1 MSTHLLLEGPD
12 LQELLAQVRETHG
25 DAARVLRA
33 ERIRSGGVAGFFSK
47 ERYEVTVE
55 MQSDGATGDRTPEP
69 AARADAQDAAPD
81 FEALLAAADRAEAR
95 AAEAAGADEAPEAH
109 EAAEPAPAGR
119 HAAASPEQALQPATG
134 PADDFEEARQGLVQ
148 MLQASGAVS
157 SARAAGLLGSDGP
170 GSAGD
175 TGEAGPEVVE
185 EVDLAAALAEAAR
198 REEERRLDAERIEAE
213 RVEAQ
218 RAEAERVEAEQA
230 EAARLEAERVEAER
244 VEVERAEAQR
254 RETERREA
262 ERAEA
267 ARREAERVEAEQLEA
282 ERREAARAEAERREA
297 ARAEAERREA
307 ARAEAERREAE
318 RVQQERVV
326 AERREAAVRREEQ
339 LREEERREAARRE
352 VRRRQAERVER
363 AAVPAQASE
372 RSLGDLL
379 AAADA
384 ADGADRL
391 QAMLSAG
398 RGTPAGRRRPEAA
411 PQRPLQPHRPIS
423 TEGTGFAATMAAV
436 RGLGTSERTTG
447 PNVASDVRSV
457 TRQSP
462 SPTGTRPGRPAAAA
476 GADAPFGGLPAR
488 TTEVRVTPDQFGA
501 ANGVTAPRRLE
512 RGEGPG
518 ELRGREGQQAPLRAE
533 GPEVRRGVPRRPELR
548 RPAPLED
555 HFGDRFADED
565 QAAFD
570 AGPGYA
576 DDEHEAPFEPAGERR
591 AAFPYAA
598 PSGYAEPRG
607 ERGDEPRHEARVQQ
621 APERMHSVAGERAA
635 HDGDDNEAADMD
647 LTYRDSVTTYSDR
660 PAARAPYREP
670 HDSSDVLRLA
680 REIEVPVPLRV
691 GSGELVVVVGEAD
704 AVVAAALLVADEV
717 GSEAPLVLGRAD
729 VQNTVT
735 ADELPARQE
744 QARRWSAPLTVAI
757 PARPTGADAE
767 RAARLAAEVGASA
780 VVVCVDATR
789 RSHAVAAQLRALE
802 NAGVPARRL
811 AVHRAAESPDP
822 LDVLSLDV
830 PVGFLDGRPATS
842 GAWAGLLLD
851 ATSEHGGAAR

>member
-12 LQELLAQVRETHG
+12 LQDLLAQVRETHG
-25 DAARVLRA
+25 DAARVVRA

-69 AARADAQDAAPD
+69 AARVTDQDAVPD

-95 AAEAAGADEAPEAH
+95 AAEGAGAG
-109 EAAEPAPAGR
+109 EAAEVELAAQPVPAGR
-119 HAAASPEQALQPATG
+119 HAATSPEQALQPELA

-157 SARAAGLLGSDGP
+157 SARAAGLLGTDGP

-213 RVEAQ
+213 RLEAE
-218 RAEAERVEAEQA
+218 RAEAERLDAERIEAERLEAERAEAERLEAEQA
-230 EAARLEAERVEAER
+230 EAERLERVEAERVEAER
-244 VEVERAEAQR
+244 TEAQR

-262 ERAEA
+262 ERGEA
-267 ARREAERVEAEQLEA
+267 ARREAEQL
-282 ERREAARAEAERREA
+282 
-297 ARAEAERREA
+297 EAERREA

-363 AAVPAQASE
+363 AAVPAQAPE

-398 RGTPAGRRRPEAA
+398 RGTPADRRRPEAA
-411 PQRPLQPHRPIS
+411 QRPLQPHRPIS
-423 TEGTGFAATMAAV
+423 TEGTGFAATLAAV
-436 RGLGTSERTTG
+436 RSLGTPERTTG
-447 PNVASDVRSV
+447 PNVTSDVRSV

-462 SPTGTRPGRPAAAA
+462 RPTGTRPGRPAAAA

-501 ANGVTAPRRLE
+501 TNGVTAPRRLE
-512 RGEGPG
+512 RGEG
-518 ELRGREGQQAPLRAE
+518 QQAPLRAE
-533 GPEVRRGVPRRPELR
+533 GPEARRGAPRRPELR
-548 RPAPLED
+548 RPAPVED

-565 QAAFD
+565 EAAFA

-591 AAFPYAA
+591 AAFPYAV
-598 PSGYAEPRG
+598 PNGYAEPRG
-607 ERGDEPRHEARVQQ
+607 ERGDEPRHEARVHQ

-670 HDSSDVLRLA
+670 HDSGDVLRLA

-735 ADELPARQE
+735 ADELPSRQE

-767 RAARLAAEVGASA
+767 RAARLAAEIGASA

>member
-12 LQELLAQVRETHG
+12 LQDLLAQVRETHG
-25 DAARVLRA
+25 DAARVVRA

-69 AARADAQDAAPD
+69 AARESAQDAAPD

-95 AAEAAGADEAPEAH
+95 AAEVAGADEAAEA
-109 EAAEPAPAGR
+109 EAAAQPAPAGR
-119 HAAASPEQALQPATG
+119 HAATSPEQALQPAPA

-157 SARAAGLLGSDGP
+157 SARAAGLLGTDGP

-175 TGEAGPEVVE
+175 TGEAGSEVVE

-198 REEERRLDAERIEAE
+198 REEERRLDAER
-213 RVEAQ
+213 
-218 RAEAERVEAEQA
+218 AEAE
-230 EAARLEAERVEAER
+230 RLEAERIEAER
-244 VEVERAEAQR
+244 LEAERIEAERLEAERIEAERLEAERIEAERLEAQR

-262 ERAEA
+262 ERGEV
-267 ARREAERVEAEQLEA
+267 ARREAEQL
-282 ERREAARAEAERREA
+282 
-297 ARAEAERREA
+297 EAERREA

-339 LREEERREAARRE
+339 VREEERREAARRE

-363 AAVPAQASE
+363 AAVPAQAPE

-398 RGTPAGRRRPEAA
+398 RGTAAGRRRPEAV
-411 PQRPLQPHRPIS
+411 QRPLQPHRPIS
-423 TEGTGFAATMAAV
+423 TEGAGFAATMAAV
-436 RGLGTSERTTG
+436 RPLGTSERTTG
-447 PNVASDVRSV
+447 PNVTSDVRSV

-462 SPTGTRPGRPAAAA
+462 RPTGTRPGRPAAAA

-512 RGEGPG
+512 RGED
-518 ELRGREGQQAPLRAE
+518 QQAPLRAE
-533 GPEVRRGVPRRPELR
+533 GPEVRRGAPRRPELR
-548 RPAPLED
+548 RPAPVED

-565 QAAFD
+565 EAAFA

-591 AAFPYAA
+591 AAFPYAV
-598 PSGYAEPRG
+598 PNGYAEPRG

-744 QARRWSAPLTVAI
+744 QARRWSAPLTVAV

-767 RAARLAAEVGASA
+767 RAARLAAEIGASA

>member
-12 LQELLAQVRETHG
+12 LQDLLAQVRETHG
-25 DAARVLRA
+25 DAARVVRA
-33 ERIRSGGVAGFFSK
+33 ERIRSGGVAGFFTK

-55 MQSDGATGDRTPEP
+55 MQNDGATADGTPEP
-69 AARADAQDAAPD
+69 AVGGAAPDGDAPD
-81 FEALLAAADRAEAR
+81 FEALLAAADRAEAE
-95 AAEAAGADEAPEAH
+95 AAEAAETA
-109 EAAEPAPAGR
+109 EAAEAAEASAPAGR
-119 HAAASPEQALQPATG
+119 HAAASPEEPLQPAPA

-148 MLQASGAVS
+148 MLKASGAVS
-157 SARAAGLLGSDGP
+157 SARAAGLLDTDGP
-170 GSAGD
+170 GAAGD
-175 TGEAGPEVVE
+175 TGDAGAEVVE

-198 REEERRLDAERIEAE
+198 REEERRLDAERIDAEHAEAE
-213 RVEAQ
+213 H
-218 RAEAERVEAEQA
+218 AEAERLEAERLEAERLEAEQA
-230 EAARLEAERVEAER
+230 EAERLEAERLEAER
-244 VEVERAEAQR
+244 LEAERLEAERLEAERIEAERTEAQR

-262 ERAEA
+262 ERREA
-267 ARREAERVEAEQLEA
+267 ARREVEQLEA
-282 ERREAARAEAERREA
+282 ERRA
-297 ARAEAERREA
+297 A

-326 AERREAAVRREEQ
+326 AERREAERY
-339 LREEERREAARRE
+339 EEERREAARRE
-352 VRRRQAERVER
+352 VRRRQTERIER
-363 AAVPAQASE
+363 TPAPAQASE

-391 QAMLSAG
+391 HAMFSAG
-398 RGTPAGRRRPEAA
+398 RGPGRARPAAA
-411 PQRPLQPHRPIS
+411 PQRAVAPHRPIS

-436 RGLGTSERTTG
+436 RTLGSAERTTG
-447 PNVASDVRSV
+447 PDVTADVRSV
-457 TRQSP
+457 TRQSSRP
-462 SPTGTRPGRPAAAA
+462 VGTRPARPAAAA
-476 GADAPFGGLPAR
+476 GAGAPFGALPPR
-488 TTEVRVTPDQFGA
+488 TTEDRVTPDQFGA
-501 ANGVTAPRRLE
+501 ANGVTAPRRVE
-512 RGEGPG
+512 RTDAPGEARGRGGEQEGRVPQRGEGF
-518 ELRGREGQQAPLRAE
+518 EE
-533 GPEVRRGVPRRPELR
+533 RRGAPRRPELR
-548 RPAPLED
+548 RPAPVED

-565 QAAFD
+565 PAPLGADQAYGRA
-570 AGPGYA
+570 YE
-576 DDEHEAPFEPAGERR
+576 DEYEAPFEPAGERR
-591 AAFPYAA
+591 QAYPYAV
-598 PSGYAEPRG
+598 PNDYAEPRE
-607 ERGDEPRHEARVQQ
+607 ERGAEPRHEARAQQ
-621 APERMHSVAGERAA
+621 APERTHSVAGERAA

-647 LTYRDSVTTYSDR
+647 LTYRDSVTTYGDR
-660 PAARAPYREP
+660 SAARAPYREP
-670 HDSSDVLRLA
+670 HDSGDVLRLA
-680 REIEVPVPLRV
+680 REIEVPTPLRV

-767 RAARLAAEVGASA
+767 RAARLAAEIGAAA

-802 NAGVPARRL
+802 GAGVPARRL

-851 ATSEHGGAAR
+851 ATSEHGTAR